1 MDLKSRNVVR
11 PCHVSC
17 WEACLPLLSS
27 WLIPFALVLVSGPS
41 FAHRSLGS
49 ERSIQFSSVAVSL
62 PDCPVSSSA
71 IIVPHMVTAVEFNH
85 PCALL

>member
-27 WLIPFALVLVSGPS
+27 WLVPFALVLVSGPS
-41 FAHRSLGS
+41 FAHCPLGS
-49 ERSIQFSSVAVSL
+49 ERSLQLFSSVAVSL
-62 PDCPVSSSA
+62 PDCPFSSSA
-71 IIVPHMVTAVEFNH
+71 VVVPHMVTAV
-85 PCALL
+85 